1 MGGDYMS
8 DLIYLKGVGPKTLSL
23 LNKLEINDIDD
34 LVTHYPYKYEV
45 LKRSD
50 VSSLNQDDKII
61 IDGIVENVPIVY
73 RFKSIDKMQFNI
85 NIGSNIYK
93 VIIFN
98 RGFMK
103 TNINIGSQIIAIGK
117 FDKKNNTIVASEILL
132 NENLNNIKI
141 IPFYRTCDGLNR
153 KTLKKIINT
162 ALTNYNPVD
171 FIPDYITLNNSFI
184 DKKSALN
191 NIHNPSNIEMVKKSL
206 LRLKY
211 EELFMFMLKINA
223 LR

>member
-1 MGGDYMS
+1 MY
-8 DLIYLKGVGPKTLSL
+8 
-23 LNKLEINDIDD
+23 NKLEINDIDD

-61 IDGIVENVPIVY
+61 IDGIVENVPVVY

-103 TNINIGSQIIAIGK
+103 TNINIGSQVIAIGK

-141 IPFYRTCDGLNR
+141 MSSKN
-153 KTLKKIINT
+153 K
-162 ALTNYNPVD
+162 
-171 FIPDYITLNNSFI
+171 
-184 DKKSALN
+184 
-191 NIHNPSNIEMVKKSL
+191 
-206 LRLKY
+206 
-211 EELFMFMLKINA
+211 
-223 LR
+223 